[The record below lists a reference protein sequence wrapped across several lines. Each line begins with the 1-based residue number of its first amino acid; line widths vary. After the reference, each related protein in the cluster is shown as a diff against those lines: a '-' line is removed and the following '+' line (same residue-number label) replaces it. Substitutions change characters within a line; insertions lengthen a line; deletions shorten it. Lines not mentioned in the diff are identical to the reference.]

1 MAALRVFV
9 SSTCYDLS
17 VIRSQ
22 LRQFIERL
30 GHEPVMSDYNDVVY
44 DPASHT
50 HTSCIDEVAGVD
62 AVVVIIGTRF
72 GGTVVP
78 QALQR
83 LDIDS
88 LKTVSKSHEI
98 LKTKECLSIT
108 QLEVLKAI
116 ERSVPIFAFVDQ
128 RVWHDHAT
136 YEKNKGKIIA
146 DQIEYD
152 SIDKP
157 ATAKYVFEFINFLR
171 HRNSNNAI
179 TTFSRLQDIEDALR
193 RQWSGLLQHLLLE
206 RRTRALDR
214 RRIEDLTDQF
224 ENLKAAILAAVGSK
238 DERQIA
244 RGVVRYRKL
253 FDFVSAIDQAH
264 NVDILSGPP
273 MLWED
278 FLVEHQIKSIS
289 DVPIGLSELAS
300 SIGEV
305 MGRGAMHILYKTDDS
320 FYLTFRPFDMK
331 SIQEEWG
338 SFMAIR
344 QESRVV
350 IADALAEMRG
360 GAPFVARRYVRYF
373 PQTVDEFMAE
383 LQLRGSVP
391 ERSDEH
397 PD

>member
-9 SSTCYDLS
+9 SSTCYDLA

-30 GHEPVMSDYNDVVY
+30 GHEPVMSDYNYVVY

-62 AVVVIIGTRF
+62 AVVVIIGSRF

-78 QALQR
+78 QALHTV
-83 LDIDS
+83 DVDA
-88 LKTVSKSHEI
+88 LKTVSKSHEL
-98 LKTKECLSIT
+98 LKTKESLSIT

-116 ERSVPIFAFVDQ
+116 EKSVPVFAFVDQ

-136 YEKNKGKIIA
+136 YEKNKGKPIA

-157 ATAKYVFEFINFLR
+157 STAKYVFEFINFLR
-171 HRNSNNAI
+171 HRSSNNAI
-179 TTFSRLQDIEDALR
+179 TTFSRLQDIEDSLR

-214 RRIEDLTDQF
+214 RRIEDLGDQF

-238 DERQIA
+238 DEKQIA

-253 FDFVSAIDQAH
+253 YDFVSAFGPAH
-264 NVDILSGPP
+264 PEAVLSGPAMTWP
-273 MLWED
+273 A
-278 FLVEHQIKSIS
+278 FLATHQITSIVDAPSGLVGDGALGRPATQILNKS
-289 DVPIGLSELAS
+289 DG
-300 SIGEV
+300 
-305 MGRGAMHILYKTDDS
+305 S
-320 FYLTFRPFDMK
+320 FYLLYRPFDIET
-331 SIQEEWG
+331 IQREWE

-344 QESRVV
+344 EESRSV
-350 IADALAEMRG
+350 IVDALAEMRG
-360 GAPFVARRYVRYF
+360 SNSTMMMRRYVRHVQQSIESF
-373 PQTVDEFMAE
+373 VAEQQTK
-383 LQLRGSVP
+383 GSTP
-391 ERSDEH
+391 GNSGDHSE
-397 PD
+397 

>member
-44 DPASHT
+44 DPVSHT

-78 QALQR
+78 QALQTV
-83 LDIDS
+83 DIES
-88 LKTVSKSHEI
+88 LKTVSKSNEL
-98 LKTKECLSIT
+98 LKNKECLSIT

-116 ERSVPIFAFVDQ
+116 ERSVPVFAFVDQ

-136 YEKNKGKIIA
+136 YEKNKGKPIA

-171 HRNSNNAI
+171 HRSSNNAI

-206 RRTRALDR
+206 RRTRTMDQ
-214 RRIEDLTDQF
+214 RRIEDLTEQF

-253 FDFVSAIDQAH
+253 YDFVAAIDPARHVSIFSGSPMSWAEFFEMQQLTGIADAPSGLTGDG
-264 NVDILSGPP
+264 NGRSVTQILN
-273 MLWED
+273 
-278 FLVEHQIKSIS
+278 
-289 DVPIGLSELAS
+289 
-300 SIGEV
+300 
-305 MGRGAMHILYKTDDS
+305 RTDET
-320 FYLTFRPFDMK
+320 FYMIFRPFDIY
-331 SIQEEWG
+331 SIHDEWD
-338 SFMAIR
+338 SFMGIR
-344 QESRVV
+344 QESRAV
-350 IADALAEMRG
+350 IVDALSEMRSSG
-360 GAPFVARRYVRYF
+360 SQMMMRRFVRHIPQSIDAYINEQQMKGAREANS
-373 PQTVDEFMAE
+373 E
-383 LQLRGSVP
+383 
-391 ERSDEH
+391 EH
-397 PD
+397 PE

>member
-78 QALQR
+78 QALQTV
-83 LDIDS
+83 DIES
-88 LKTVSKSHEI
+88 LKTVSKSHEL

-116 ERSVPIFAFVDQ
+116 ERSVPVFAFVDQ

-136 YEKNKGKIIA
+136 YEKNKGKAIA

-171 HRNSNNAI
+171 HRSSNNAI

-206 RRTRALDR
+206 RRTRTLDR
-214 RRIEDLTDQF
+214 RRIEDLTEQF

-238 DERQIA
+238 DEKQIA

-253 FDFVSAIDQAH
+253 YDFVAAIDPARH
-264 NVDILSGPP
+264 VSILSGPP
-273 MLWED
+273 MSWAE
-278 FLVEHQIKSIS
+278 FLEMHQVTAIA
-289 DVPIGLSELAS
+289 DVPIGLT
-300 SIGEV
+300 GDV
-305 MGRGAMHILYKTDDS
+305 MGRSATQILHKADGT
-320 FYLTFRPFDMK
+320 FYMVFRPFDMH
-331 SIQEEWG
+331 SIQEEWD

-344 QESRVV
+344 QESRAV
-350 IADALAEMRG
+350 IVDALSEMRSG
-360 GAPFVARRYVRYF
+360 GSPMLMRRYVRHIA
-373 PQTVDEFMAE
+373 QSVDAFINEQQSKGATE
-383 LQLRGSVP
+383 ANSG
-391 ERSDEH
+391 EH
-397 PD
+397 PE

>member
-1 MAALRVFV
+1 MAALRVFL

-62 AVVVIIGTRF
+62 AVVVIIGSRF
-72 GGTVVP
+72 GGTIVP
-78 QALQR
+78 QALQNV
-83 LDIDS
+83 DIDS
-88 LKTVSKSHEI
+88 LKTISKSHEI
-98 LKTKECLSIT
+98 LKTKESLSIT

-116 ERSVPIFAFVDQ
+116 ERSVPVFAFVDQ

-136 YEKNKGKIIA
+136 YEKNKGKPIA

-157 ATAKYVFEFINFLR
+157 STAKYVFEFINFLR

-214 RRIEDLTDQF
+214 RRIEDLGDQF
-224 ENLKAAILAAVGSK
+224 ENLKAAILAAIGNK
-238 DERQIA
+238 DEKQIA

-253 FDFVSAIDQAH
+253 YDFVSALTPT
-264 NVDILSGPP
+264 NPETILSGPAIS
-273 MLWED
+273 WDD
-278 FLVEHQIKSIS
+278 FLSSRGIISIIDPPGELNFDHPLGRPANQILNKS
-289 DVPIGLSELAS
+289 DG
-300 SIGEV
+300 
-305 MGRGAMHILYKTDDS
+305 S
-320 FYLTFRPFDMK
+320 FYITFRPFDIESIK
-331 SIQEEWG
+331 SEWE
-338 SFMAIR
+338 SFMEIHA
-344 QESRVV
+344 ESRSV
-350 IADALAEMRG
+350 IVDALAEMRG
-360 GAPFVARRYVRYF
+360 NVSTITLRRYVRHIQQSLDSF
-373 PQTVDEFMAE
+373 IEQQRSTGPSQGDVTDH
-383 LQLRGSVP
+383 P
-391 ERSDEH
+391 E
-397 PD
+397 

>member
-1 MAALRVFV
+1 MASLRVFV

-62 AVVVIIGTRF
+62 AVVVIIGSRF

-78 QALQR
+78 QALQAV
-83 LDIDS
+83 DIES
-88 LKTVSKSHEI
+88 LKSVSKSHEL
-98 LKTKECLSIT
+98 LKTKEALSIT

-116 ERSVPIFAFVDQ
+116 ERSVPVFAFVDQ

-136 YEKNKGKIIA
+136 YEKNKGKEIA

-157 ATAKYVFEFINFLR
+157 STAKYVFEFINFLR

-179 TTFSRLQDIEDALR
+179 TTFSRLQDIEDSLR

-214 RRIEDLTDQF
+214 RRIEDLGEQF

-238 DERQIA
+238 DEKQIA

-253 FDFVSAIDQAH
+253 YDFVSAFGSAGAAS
-264 NVDILSGPP
+264 ILSNSAMSWAEFLESEKIVDVTEVPGDFPENYTGRTVTQILHKSDGTFY
-273 MLWED
+273 ML
-278 FLVEHQIKSIS
+278 
-289 DVPIGLSELAS
+289 
-300 SIGEV
+300 
-305 MGRGAMHILYKTDDS
+305 
-320 FYLTFRPFDMK
+320 FRPFDME
-331 SIQEEWG
+331 SMQREWD
-338 SFMAIR
+338 SFMEIR
-344 QESRVV
+344 EESRAV
-350 IADALAEMRG
+350 IVDALGEMRG
-360 GAPFVARRYVRYF
+360 GSSIMMRRFVRHINQSLESFLA
-373 PQTVDEFMAE
+373 
-383 LQLRGSVP
+383 GSRIKGASDRTTEDHP
-391 ERSDEH
+391 E
-397 PD
+397 

>member
-9 SSTCYDLS
+9 SSTCYDLA

-78 QALQR
+78 QALQTV
-83 LDIDS
+83 DIDT

-98 LKTKECLSIT
+98 LKTKEYLSIT

-116 ERSVPIFAFVDQ
+116 ERSVPVFAFVDQ

-136 YEKNKGKIIA
+136 YEKNKGKAIA

-157 ATAKYVFEFINFLR
+157 TTAKYVFEFINFLR

-206 RRTRALDR
+206 RRTRTLDR

-224 ENLKAAILAAVGSK
+224 ENLKAAILAAVGTS
-238 DERQIA
+238 DEKQIA

-253 FDFVSAIDQAH
+253 YDFVTAFDNTRHIST
-264 NVDILSGPP
+264 LSGTPIS
-273 MLWED
+273 WKE
-278 FLVEHQIKSIS
+278 FLEMHQISGIS
-289 DVPIGLSELAS
+289 EVPIGLSREFL
-300 SIGEV
+300 
-305 MGRGAMHILYKTDDS
+305 GRTPSKILHKYDGT
-320 FYLTFRPFDMK
+320 FYLLFLPFEIQVLEEEWQAFMSIRQDSRAVIVDALSEMRAGSSVMMMRRYLRHIPQTFDTFINEQQIK
-331 SIQEEWG
+331 GSIQEG
-338 SFMAIR
+338 S
-344 QESRVV
+344 S
-350 IADALAEMRG
+350 
-360 GAPFVARRYVRYF
+360 
-373 PQTVDEFMAE
+373 
-383 LQLRGSVP
+383 
-391 ERSDEH
+391 EH
-397 PD
+397 SE

>member
-1 MAALRVFV
+1 MASLRVFV

-78 QALQR
+78 QALQNV
-83 LDIDS
+83 DVDS
-88 LKTVSKSHEI
+88 LKTVSKSHEL

-116 ERSVPIFAFVDQ
+116 EKSVPVFAFVDQ

-136 YEKNKGKIIA
+136 YERNKGKHIA

-157 ATAKYVFEFINFLR
+157 ATAKYIFEFINFLR
-171 HRNSNNAI
+171 HRNLNNAI
-179 TTFSRLQDIEDALR
+179 STFSRLQDIEDALR

-206 RRTRALDR
+206 RRTRVMDR
-214 RRIEDLTDQF
+214 RRIEDLTEQF
-224 ENLKAAILAAVGSK
+224 ENLKAAILAAVGGSN
-238 DERQIA
+238 DEKQIA
-244 RGVVRYRKL
+244 RGVVRFRRLY
-253 FDFVSAIDQAH
+253 DFASAMGSKCVQA
-264 NVDILSGPP
+264 LSGPH
-273 MLWED
+273 MSWAEL
-278 FLVEHQIKSIS
+278 LVELGVVEIHPAPEGMLNIEKFGRP
-289 DVPIGLSELAS
+289 VT
-300 SIGEV
+300 EV
-305 MGRGAMHILYKTDDS
+305 MLREDGT
-320 FYLTFRPFDMK
+320 FYMVFRPFATAGV
-331 SIQEEWG
+331 SAEWDA
-338 SFMAIR
+338 FMQIR
-344 QESRVV
+344 QESRAV
-350 IADALAEMRG
+350 IAEALGEMRG
-360 GAPFVARRYVRYF
+360 NVPVVRNYVRHVPIGVSEYIKRINTREEEQHGAP
-373 PQTVDEFMAE
+373 DH
-383 LQLRGSVP
+383 P
-391 ERSDEH
+391 E
-397 PD
+397 